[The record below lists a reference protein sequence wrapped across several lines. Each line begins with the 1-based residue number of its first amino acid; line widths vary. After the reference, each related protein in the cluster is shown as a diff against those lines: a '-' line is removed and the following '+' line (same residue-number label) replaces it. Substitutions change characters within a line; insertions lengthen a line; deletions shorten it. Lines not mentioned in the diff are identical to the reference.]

1 MDDLFQQE
9 RPAVESVSEGVT
21 LLAGFADANA
31 LLEALPAIAAVAP
44 FRNMVTP
51 GGKTIGVAVT
61 NCGTVGRVSDR
72 RGYRYQRRDPDSQSS
87 WPVMPASWE
96 ATANEAARIAGFDD
110 FSANACLINRY
121 LPGNQMTA
129 HQDKNEG
136 DFGPPVVTISTGL
149 PAEFLVWG
157 ESRTG
162 RPAGIPVYENDV
174 IVMGGPARLH
184 YHGVRKLKPAAM
196 GRCEN
201 RISLTF
207 RQVDLSHVRELD

>member
-1 MDDLFQQE
+1 MDDLFQQQ
-9 RPAVESVSEGVT
+9 RPAVEAVLEGVT
-21 LLAGFADANA
+21 LLAGFADATS
-31 LLEALPAIAAVAP
+31 LLQALPSIEAVAP

-51 GGKTIGVAVT
+51 GGKPIGVAVT
-61 NCGTVGRVSDR
+61 NCGTVGWVSDR
-72 RGYRYQRRDPDSQSS
+72 RGYRYQRHDPESGALWPAMPVSWQSA
-87 WPVMPASWE
+87 AS
-96 ATANEAARIAGFDD
+96 EAARIAGFED
-110 FSANACLINRY
+110 FTANACLINRY

-136 DFGPPVVTISTGL
+136 DFGPPVITISTGL

-157 ESRTG
+157 ESRSG
-162 RPAGIPVYENDV
+162 RPTVIPVYENDV

-196 GRCEN
+196 GRNEH

-207 RQVDLSHVRELD
+207 RQVDMSHVRELD